1 MKILS
6 AVILI
11 SLGASLYFL
20 MFANTGIPEGMT
32 PVKGFD
38 VKRFTGTWYEIARL
52 DHGFEKGLS
61 HVSAEYSLR
70 EDGGIKVIN
79 KGFNMK
85 KGQWENASARGYF
98 IDSPDIGRLKVS
110 FFGPFYGSY
119 NIIDLDEKNYSY
131 AMVTGPKI
139 NFFWILSRQKT
150 LDPNIM
156 QSLIQKA
163 KSMGFKL
170 EKLILV
176 DQKEDNVPAEGKT
189 VTIPPLTQP
198 AAAH

>member
-119 NIIDLDEKNYSY
+119 NLIDLDEKNYSY